1 MLLVTKIY
9 NYSRHRAKD
18 SASSSD
24 FKVDLPINLTLPHNT
39 SFYITD
45 VTIPVSW
52 YTIEAGR
59 NNIVYYRIN
68 GPAYTVL
75 KTYMSESK
83 ISTITLAQAMA
94 DVMNAHYGC
103 GVPGETVRVRFFAS
117 GNLTSNTIT
126 IYNSTQSFEI
136 LTDEQA
142 GYLISSDQFTGLF
155 PFNSI
160 NTVIEIQYQRW
171 FKQPTLS
178 NLALLFRFRFVI
190 CI

>member
-1 MLLVTKIY
+1 
-9 NYSRHRAKD
+9 
-18 SASSSD
+18 
-24 FKVDLPINLTLPHNT
+24 
-39 SFYITD
+39 
-45 VTIPVSW
+45 
-52 YTIEAGR
+52 
-59 NNIVYYRIN
+59 
-68 GPAYTVL
+68 
-75 KTYMSESK
+75 MSESK

-94 DVMNAHYGC
+94 DVMNAHYGF